1 MRMRDYTP
9 QFRPD
14 PRNQNFIGHLFV
26 SEEVTAF
33 RPKPVS
39 AMAEITRSHL
49 YRIAQLTHAMREL
62 IAQQRAAPSSAAWI
76 QQIHQPS
83 AKADVSDYR

>member
-1 MRMRDYTP
+1 
-9 QFRPD
+9 
-14 PRNQNFIGHLFV
+14 
-26 SEEVTAF
+26 
-33 RPKPVS
+33 
-39 AMAEITRSHL
+39 MAEITRSHL